1 MDDRRSLTRAAIAL
15 SALTLAALA
24 LSLFERSQAAREV
37 RASSFETA
45 ATEAEAST
53 PAPARAAEQARAT
66 EQPAAAD
73 TAPPDAALAH
83 PHPITAEHLALYR
96 DVDLLDAAWQAARDG
111 DFAQA
116 RTLLAEHRREYPR
129 SDDDL
134 NEGLSLLVDCMQEP
148 SVAARERAQRFYDTR
163 TFSMMRR
170 RIRRHCLEP
179 LAALD
184 AAPPRALDARAALR

>member
-24 LSLFERSQAAREV
+24 LSLSERSQAAREV
-37 RASSFETA
+37 HASSLEASAA
-45 ATEAEAST
+45 ATEASM
-53 PAPARAAEQARAT
+53 PAPPRAPEQPRAT
-66 EQPAAAD
+66 QQAPAAD
-73 TAPPDAALAH
+73 TAPTDDSPEH

-96 DVDLLDAAWQAARDG
+96 DVDLLDAAWQAARAG
-111 DFAQA
+111 DFPRA
-116 RTLLAEHRREYPR
+116 RALLDQHRREYPR
-129 SDDDL
+129 PDDDL

-148 SVAARERAQRFYDTR
+148 SVGARDRAQRFYDTR

-170 RIRRHCLEP
+170 RIRHHCLEP

-184 AAPPRALDARAALR
+184 AAPPRALDARATLR